1 MITKKEF
8 TSVIIG
14 SNGYIGRN
22 LSFLLQQRGI
32 ENFDYDI
39 QSSSDHSWM
48 NYSKLDVTCK
58 DDFCQIGK
66 DIDVIYFMAGLTG
79 TVDGFRSY
87 ESYYNI
93 NVIGLTNLLHYL
105 KENDLK
111 AKVIFPSTRLVYKG
125 IENTPLEETADK
137 SPNTIYALTKLI
149 CEDTLDLYSR
159 MFNVNYTVFRICVP
173 YGNLID
179 LDYSYGTIG
188 FFVNKA
194 KNKQNITLYGD
205 GSLKRTFTNV
215 YDICTIMIETAINQ
229 VMVNAIY
236 NIGGETFSL
245 SEVARIIA
253 EKYGVGID
261 FVEWPEMALKVESG
275 DTIFSAKRL
284 KECMTD
290 YEYKSYS
297 EWSNLLVL

>member
-1 MITKKEF
+1 MNSKKTF

-32 ENFDYDI
+32 ANFDYDI
-39 QSSSDHSWM
+39 QSNTDYSWM

-58 DDFCQIGK
+58 EDFCQIGK

-79 TVDGFRSY
+79 TVDGFKSY
-87 ESYYNI
+87 ESYYNV
-93 NVIGLTNLLHYL
+93 NVIGLTNLLNYL
-105 KENDLK
+105 KDNDLK

-125 IENTPLEETADK
+125 AENTPLEETADK

-188 FFVNKA
+188 FFIDKA
-194 KNKQNITLYGD
+194 KNKKNITLYGD
-205 GSLKRTFTNV
+205 GSLKRTFTDV
-215 YDICTIMIETAINQ
+215 YDICTIFIDTALNPEIINS
-229 VMVNAIY
+229 IY
-236 NIGGETFSL
+236 NIGGESFSL
-245 SEVARIIA
+245 LDVAKKIA
-253 EKYGVGID
+253 EKYAVSID
-261 FVEWPEMALKVESG
+261 FVDWPEMALKIESG
-275 DTIFSAKRL
+275 DTIFSSEKL
-284 KECMTD
+284 ND
-290 YEYKSYS
+290 SLGNYDYKSLD
-297 EWSNLLVL
+297 EWSNFLS